1 VEEAELRVEVVVVV
15 AAAAS
20 QPALINLADSH
31 CNRSNRGSGPRIAA
45 GIGVEGVVGLLE
57 QAEVG
62 EVQALGLEPQ
72 DA

>member
-1 VEEAELRVEVVVVV
+1 MEEAELRVEVVVV
-15 AAAAS
+15 AAAS
-20 QPALINLADSH
+20 QPALINLAESH